1 MREHIFLNLLLNSP
15 PYDLM
20 KVVVIEVRQGIFT
33 EIFFAFSVKHLE
45 VRRIWFLIIDE
56 VFVHSLQMT
65 NDLGSGE
72 RGREMKNSDT
82 DDDVDNGAP
91 FAEEVSFIWLLAD
104 VSSEILLLFQ
114 LHISF
119 FPIYIYIYIWGKK
132 IYEVGKEV
140 IFLTKRRQVTK

>member
-56 VFVHSLQMT
+56 VFVHSL
-65 NDLGSGE
+65 
-72 RGREMKNSDT
+72 
-82 DDDVDNGAP
+82 
-91 FAEEVSFIWLLAD
+91 
-104 VSSEILLLFQ
+104 
-114 LHISF
+114 
-119 FPIYIYIYIWGKK
+119 
-132 IYEVGKEV
+132 
-140 IFLTKRRQVTK
+140 